1 MSKNKHFSDTWL
13 TYAELSNWLS
23 RAPANSQAHCELF
36 KTNFTLGNM
45 GVKALNSQ
53 FQKHLKSP
61 KEQSEIAGLFVQ
73 RER

>member
-23 RAPANSQAHCELF
+23 RAPANTQAHCELF

-53 FQKHLKSP
+53 FQKSP